1 MRITA
6 CIYRNPNLLLA
17 VAEFLRNI
25 AALVLLNFSSTKS
38 RFKLFTRSFETSSNA
53 YQILDSLISQLKRR
67 DISTPIERYGLLSLP
82 LVFTLLLNVFPGVKT
97 RGSVMSV
104 ANLLC

>member
-25 AALVLLNFSSTKS
+25 AALVLLKFSKS

-82 LVFTLLLNVFPGVKT
+82 L
-97 RGSVMSV
+97 S
-104 ANLLC
+104 LLCYLMCFQVLKLVVA